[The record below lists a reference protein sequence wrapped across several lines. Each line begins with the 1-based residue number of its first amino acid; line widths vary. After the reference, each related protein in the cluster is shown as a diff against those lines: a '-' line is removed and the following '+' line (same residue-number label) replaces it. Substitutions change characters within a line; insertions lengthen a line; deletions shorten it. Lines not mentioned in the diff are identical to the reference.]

1 MGIVNPFESSELQ
14 GVEKLSRKDTFK
26 NSEYIDGRFAKD
38 KLVKKLNNKML
49 DFAPKT
55 TRSL

>member
-26 NSEYIDGRFAKD
+26 NGEYIDGRFARD